1 MALKGPDQT
10 RYTGGHN
17 ARFTQQSPAC
27 TAAALKGT
35 CQRHGCAD
43 CCAQALHDECLRGA
57 KFVSRLLEALGA
69 EVKMAQPYDG
79 KNPVVLGR
87 LGNNPNHPTG
97 QSPHVGS
104 WLLFAD
110 HAPTQVRL

>member
-1 MALKGPDQT
+1 MNCGFP
-10 RYTGGHN
+10 
-17 ARFTQQSPAC
+17 
-27 TAAALKGT
+27 
-35 CQRHGCAD
+35 
-43 CCAQALHDECLRGA
+43 AQALHDECLRGA

-97 QSPHVGS
+97 KTHRRKA
-104 WLLFAD
+104 LLLPDGA
-110 HAPTQVRL
+110 